1 MKSINLCISF
11 STAIASSAHFNLIK
25 QLAYIFVTID
35 IVLLLIINIPRG
47 LRIFRWLS
55 CATLQPNRSPLYQV
69 TKEISDE

>member
-1 MKSINLCISF
+1 MESVACARNRIQLI
-11 STAIASSAHFNLIK
+11 ILGLIK